1 VARRSWRRSTWIA
14 LRNRSLIGL
23 VARNGTDPFHRR
35 ASRSSSLAVRTL
47 RFSRPRSDQRA
58 ELFIFISFFFAGPR
72 VRVMMASNNSCD
84 WQISSE
90 EHSMCLYSDAA
101 LAVGAVACT
110 QPIIGP
116 PCPPCSWMILIP
128 DTAGLFPS
136 RTYGSVCRHGQHY
149 IAPSAPVHQIQ
160 LADNSV

>member
-84 WQISSE
+84 WQISSG
-90 EHSMCLYSDAA
+90 EHSMPVQRCSLGGWRSR
-101 LAVGAVACT
+101 VNVHSQSSGA
-110 QPIIGP
+110 
-116 PCPPCSWMILIP
+116 PCPPCSWIILTLRVCSLHVLHTVAFL
-128 DTAGLFPS
+128 DT
-136 RTYGSVCRHGQHY
+136 
-149 IAPSAPVHQIQ
+149 
-160 LADNSV
+160 DNIT